1 MVRKDSRVHSRS
13 ILERISDDAKTT
25 GLTRVDFL
33 LDLCRGHK
41 CIMIISLDSLG
52 QSLMLMV
59 FRDDKVTI

>member
-1 MVRKDSRVHSRS
+1 MDQSWKELVADV
-13 ILERISDDAKTT
+13 KTT
-25 GLTRVDFL
+25 RVKKRRFL